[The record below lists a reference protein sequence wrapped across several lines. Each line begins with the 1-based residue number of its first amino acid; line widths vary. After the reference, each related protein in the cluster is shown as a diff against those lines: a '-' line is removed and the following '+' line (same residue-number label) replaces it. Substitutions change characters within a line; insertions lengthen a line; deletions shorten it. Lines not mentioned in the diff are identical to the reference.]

1 MFFTCSQIII
11 IGMSMEVEEDPCS
24 QFVDFTNAT
33 ALEHFISD
41 LEQVLIAWR
50 LTNKGHASPLTASVA
65 APVSSSSSQPLSW
78 TRIVTFEKGATALNC
93 ALTLFAPAPSSRSG
107 GSPNAAAAA
116 ASEDSDPPKSKT
128 KWQEGLEHFTPTMLS
143 IAESDRDFSWHG
155 RQAGTTSVVMDDDDE
170 EPVFDRQR
178 VLQNVHKWFGVD
190 EFLFLSPTSQQSTK
204 LPASAANSTGAATSR
219 TARSTIAA
227 LEAKEDSQGA
237 ATLAKQDTLNEN
249 EVLFDLSV
257 DQNESTLLLSALSIA
272 LSNCNCTMPAFV
284 PVFDSAR
291 GTWLGSAIPGATG
304 NVSMTFETDFVPELH
319 PNQSCISGLL
329 DFFKLKLQLSPQVE
343 ERCRMAPGDSSELT
357 TGMAVSAAFGYSWR
371 LAEDSREAVAA
382 TERDPLDWRTFDSTS
397 NEKPQHLTTQSRI
410 TKMLFGVQRSAYVG
424 SSSTPLLGMDLCVMW
439 PNLRE
444 GTYVDNVV
452 HSTLD
457 PKTAP
462 EWMLEAHFLDM
473 SSSNPR
479 KPQLPLSKVI
489 ANLVH
494 AYARSK
500 ELGKDMLVSELAPSV
515 SSSSSSL
522 SSLATES
529 TLAAYSHSSRLP
541 ESIPAAR
548 AAAVLGNAIGSLTS
562 TLVSAATWKGTDVDE
577 IRRIIAELFDSE
589 EYEVQTPSRNSM
601 GSHQGIP
608 FENPSVTHCAP
619 VGQLVSI
626 LACRMGRLRT

>member
-1 MFFTCSQIII
+1 
-11 IGMSMEVEEDPCS
+11 
-24 QFVDFTNAT
+24 
-33 ALEHFISD
+33 
-41 LEQVLIAWR
+41 
-50 LTNKGHASPLTASVA
+50 
-65 APVSSSSSQPLSW
+65 
-78 TRIVTFEKGATALNC
+78 
-93 ALTLFAPAPSSRSG
+93 
-107 GSPNAAAAA
+107 
-116 ASEDSDPPKSKT
+116 
-128 KWQEGLEHFTPTMLS
+128 MLS
-143 IAESDRDFSWHG
+143 IAESERDFSWHEG
-155 RQAGTTSVVMDDDDE
+155 QLRAAPVVMTGDDE
-170 EPVFDRQR
+170 ELAFDRQR
-178 VLQNVHKWFGVD
+178 VLQNVQKWFGVD

-204 LPASAANSTGAATSR
+204 LAASAPNSSGTTISR
-219 TARSTIAA
+219 TARPTIAA
-227 LEAKEDSQGA
+227 LEASGDAQGA
-237 ATLAKQDTLNEN
+237 DGHGKLAKQDTLNEN
-249 EVLFDLSV
+249 DVLFDLSV

-284 PVFDSAR
+284 PVLDPAR

-343 ERCRMAPGDSSELT
+343 ESCRVATGDSSELA

-382 TERDPLDWRTFDSTS
+382 TEKDPLDWRSFDSTS
-397 NEKPQHLTTQSRI
+397 NEKPHHLTTQSRI
-410 TKMLFGVQRSAYVG
+410 TKMLFGAQRSAYVG
-424 SSSTPLLGMDLCVMW
+424 SSSTPLLGMDLCVIW

-462 EWMLEAHFLDM
+462 DWMLEAHFLDM
-473 SSSNPR
+473 SSPNPR

-494 AYARSK
+494 AYSRSK
-500 ELGKDMLVSELAPSV
+500 ELGKDLLVSELAPSV
-515 SSSSSSL
+515 SSSSASVVSSSL
-522 SSLATES
+522 SSLANES
-529 TLAAYSHSSRLP
+529 TLAAYTHSSRLP

-548 AAAVLGNAIGSLTS
+548 AAAVLGSAIGSLTS
-562 TLVSAATWKGTDVDE
+562 TLVSAATWKGTDVEE
-577 IRRIIAELFDSE
+577 IRRIIVELFDSE
-589 EYEVQTPSRNSM
+589 EYEVQTPSQTLM

-626 LACRMGRLRT
+626 LACRMGQLRT